1 MLHKSVVFMS
11 RYKRIIKYLFN
22 EHNILYRSQY
32 SFSKKKHST
41 NLATI
46 ELVTKII
53 EAAENGEYT
62 VGVFS
67 DLAKAFDTVITM
79 IYY

>member
-1 MLHKSVVFMS
+1 MNTIYYTEVSTVFP
-11 RYKRIIKYLFN
+11 
-22 EHNILYRSQY
+22 
-32 SFSKKKHST
+32 KKKHST

>member
-1 MLHKSVVFMS
+1 MNTIYYTEVSTVFA
-11 RYKRIIKYLFN
+11 
-22 EHNILYRSQY
+22 
-32 SFSKKKHST
+32 KKHST
-41 NLATI
+41 NLATT

-53 EAAENGEYT
+53 EAAENGEFT
-62 VGVFS
+62 VGVFL